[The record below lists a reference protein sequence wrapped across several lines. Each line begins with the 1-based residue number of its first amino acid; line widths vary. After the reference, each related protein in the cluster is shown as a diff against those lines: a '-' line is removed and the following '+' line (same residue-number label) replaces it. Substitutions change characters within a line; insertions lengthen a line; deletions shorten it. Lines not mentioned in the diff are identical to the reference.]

1 MAYLFNFFS
10 FLYKKNDNK
19 KIAIILGINCNNDIK
34 SIIYLLTNK
43 FKYYEK
49 YIYILN
55 KYSKY
60 NLLYLLKNIKCYDN
74 IFIYYSG
81 YINKYGIITEDGN
94 ILFNFEINNLFI
106 NMLPKNV
113 KLFGLIDTYN
123 NKNCFILP
131 YYYNNNQWYKYNY
144 NFKIK
149 CNICIIS
156 ICSNED
162 SIFLLKK
169 NNKIFKLFINIIN
182 KYNKITWYKL
192 YNLLKINLK
201 NYKII
206 LTSTSQ
212 FNINNNFIL

>member
-1 MAYLFNFFS
+1 MVCLFNFFS
-10 FLYKKNDNK
+10 FLYKKNVN

-43 FKYYEK
+43 FEYHEK
-49 YIYILN
+49 NIYILN

-113 KLFGLIDTYN
+113 KLFGVIDTCN

-131 YYYNNNQWYKYNY
+131 YYYNNNQWYKYNN

-169 NNKIFKLFINIIN
+169 NNKVFKLFINIIN
-182 KYNKITWYKL
+182 KYNKMTWYKL
-192 YNLLKINLK
+192 YNLLKINFL

-206 LTSTSQ
+206 LTSTTK